1 MDIRKADGLKSPEI
15 KKPEPAIS
23 RNKPAEAGGIPA
35 SGDQITLSRGAE
47 EMSRL
52 TSAVNALPDVRT
64 EKVETIRNAVQS
76 GTYSVRAEMVADKLL
91 KEVIVDSI
99 V

>member
-1 MDIRKADGLKSPEI
+1 MDVRKTDGLKSPEI
-15 KKPEPAIS
+15 NKPEPAIF
-23 RNKPAEAGGIPA
+23 RKKPAETGEIPA
-35 SGDQITLSRGAE
+35 SGDQITLSRGAG

-52 TSAVNALPDVRT
+52 IAAVNALSEVRT
-64 EKVETIRNAVQS
+64 EKVETIRKSVES

-99 V
+99 I